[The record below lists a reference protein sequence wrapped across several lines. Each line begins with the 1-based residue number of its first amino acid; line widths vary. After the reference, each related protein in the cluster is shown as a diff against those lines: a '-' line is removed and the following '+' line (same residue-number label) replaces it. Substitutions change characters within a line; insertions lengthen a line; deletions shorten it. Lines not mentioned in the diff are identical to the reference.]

1 MMAED
6 LIERITELCG
16 EGSDNVV
23 ITLFDEGLLNN
34 NSVRNYLIRKDFD
47 TALKENK
54 AELIKNIFI
63 DLSNKYDMS
72 IRQAQRIVYDH
83 MKTKCQ

>member
-1 MMAED
+1 MEED

-16 EGSDNVV
+16 EGSNNVV
-23 ITLFDEGLLNN
+23 VTLFDEGLLNN

-47 TALKENK
+47 IALKKNK

-63 DLSNKYDMS
+63 DLSNKYDIS
-72 IRQAQRIVYDH
+72 IRQTQRIVYDH